1 MLLKKK
7 KPDTDEQSYEKK
19 HLLQE
24 IRTAK
29 NALEASYS
37 NFQQA
42 LEPELIDCY
51 IYMINANQLRY
62 KFLISRARHINLQNT
77 AIDDLY
83 EITRF
88 PEEEQSAE
96 I

>member
-7 KPDTDEQSYEKK
+7 TPEPEKSYEENN
-19 HLLQE
+19 LLQE
-24 IRTAK
+24 IRIAK

-42 LEPELIDCY
+42 TEPELIDCY

-62 KFLISRARHINLQNT
+62 KFLISRARRINLQNT
-77 AIDDLY
+77 NLEDLC
-83 EITRF
+83 EITQI
-88 PEEEQSAE
+88 PEEC
-96 I
+96 